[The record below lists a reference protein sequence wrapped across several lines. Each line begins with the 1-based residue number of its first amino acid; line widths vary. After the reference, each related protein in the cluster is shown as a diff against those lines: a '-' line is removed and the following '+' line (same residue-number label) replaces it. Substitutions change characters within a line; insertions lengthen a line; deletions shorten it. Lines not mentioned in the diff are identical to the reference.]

1 MSDDLRPGPVDH
13 RPDPGVVPTRSLG
26 PALALAGI
34 LALGFLFVT
43 VLVADSS
50 TVRDFDQLLNRNY
63 HVQGLWWLL
72 HGVDRI
78 GQRAVC
84 LPLLGLV
91 VAVIS
96 WRHRTFRPVLLAAV
110 SVFGI
115 NLIVLI
121 CKLWLARGA
130 PLEGDPNF
138 FVGNG
143 MYPSGH
149 TANIIVVYGLCAY
162 LITHYGR
169 ANMRWRRLLRVAV
182 GVLSVVMFIT
192 SLVLRW
198 HWFTDLVAGYLIG
211 GAVFVATVA
220 IDAAVPFRSHR
231 LIVAPSADLIAPEP
245 VAPPP
250 RSDGVAAQSS
260 GAAASRRT
268 VVDLSTPG
276 EDRQ

>member
-1 MSDDLRPGPVDH
+1 MSDDLRPGPVDDRH
-13 RPDPGVVPTRSLG
+13 HLDVVPTRPVG
-26 PALALAGI
+26 AALVLAGI
-34 LALGFLFVT
+34 LTLGFICVT
-43 VLVADSS
+43 VLVADSP

-63 HVQGLWWLL
+63 HVQSLWWLL

-96 WRHRTFRPVLLAAV
+96 WRHRTLRPVVLAAV
-110 SVFGI
+110 AVFGI
-115 NLIVLI
+115 NLIVLV
-121 CKLWLARGA
+121 CKVWLARGA

-138 FVGNG
+138 FVGDG

-162 LITHYGR
+162 LIIHYGR
-169 ANMRWRRLLRVAV
+169 ANMRMRRVLRIAV
-182 GVLSVVMFIT
+182 VILCVIMFFT

-231 LIVAPSADLIAPEP
+231 LVVAPATDSVPFEP
-245 VAPPP
+245 QVQH
-250 RSDGVAAQSS
+250 SEEVSTI
-260 GAAASRRT
+260 RRGG
-268 VVDLSTPG
+268 VDLPAPG
-276 EDRQ
+276 EDRQYRH